1 MEDKKEFGLMIY
13 PNQDIYY
20 GELKSFE
27 KDGIGILKTKEYL
40 YKGTF
45 KEDKK
50 DGEGKM
56 YYQNHDSYEGSFE
69 EDRYNGVGIFYD
81 HEDSLFIGV
90 YQKDVKEGGGA
101 IVRNKSMG
109 LLSEKISSR

>member
-1 MEDKKEFGLMIY
+1 
-13 PNQDIYY
+13 
-20 GELKSFE
+20 
-27 KDGIGILKTKEYL
+27 
-40 YKGTF
+40 
-45 KEDKK
+45 
-50 DGEGKM
+50 M